1 MSGRLAGTIAGT
13 VMLVLAAGCTEDP
26 QPAAGPPPALYVDP
40 AGYDFSEN
48 PPLLE
53 RIKSDPHG
61 YFRFVNIPFGQAVCN
76 RYREL
81 MDRSPRVNLH
91 GDAHLEQ
98 YAVTDLGRGLTDFDD
113 SSTGP
118 GLLDVMRFGV
128 SLRLT
133 CRLNGWDD
141 RYPEILE
148 RFLSGYR
155 DSLLDPELRAPE
167 PSVVTAIRS
176 GFSSDRAGYFQW
188 VESIMEPA
196 GPEFELRAV
205 EAFQPYAQRM
215 LEENPELPSDFFQVS
230 RIGYLRLG
238 IGSALDL
245 KFLVR
250 VRGPSADPND
260 DVVLEVKEVR
270 NLEGIDCV
278 QAGVSDPFRIL
289 LSQARIAYKP
299 FQYLGYLRLREG
311 TFWIHS
317 WVENYE
323 ELSVNES
330 FQNPEQLAEVAY
342 DVGVQLGLGHPKQIG
357 APFGAELRRSQWSLL
372 DRNQQQLAAACEGL
386 AAEVVEAWQRFREQ
400 AP

>member
-1 MSGRLAGTIAGT
+1 MSGRLAGTIAGI
-13 VMLVLAAGCTEDP
+13 VMLVAGAGCTEVP
-26 QPAAGPPPALYVDP
+26 EPASGPPPALYVDP
-40 AGYDFSEN
+40 ASYDFSEN
-48 PPLLE
+48 PPLLD
-53 RIKSDPHG
+53 RIKGDPHG
-61 YFRFVNIPFGQAVCN
+61 YFRFVNIPFGQTVCN

-133 CRLNGWDD
+133 CRLNGWED
-141 RYPEILE
+141 RYREILE

-155 DSLLDPELRAPE
+155 DTLLDPELRAPE

-176 GFSSDRAGYFQW
+176 GFSSDRTGYFEW

-196 GPEFELRAV
+196 DAEFELRAV

-289 LSQARIAYKP
+289 LSQARIAYNP

-311 TFWIHS
+311 AFWIHS
-317 WVENYE
+317 WVENYK
-323 ELSVNES
+323 ELSVDES
-330 FQNPEQLAEVAY
+330 FSAPEELAEVAY

-372 DRNQQQLAAACEGL
+372 DRNQQQVAAACEGL
-386 AAEVVEAWQRFREQ
+386 AAEVVEGWERFREQ